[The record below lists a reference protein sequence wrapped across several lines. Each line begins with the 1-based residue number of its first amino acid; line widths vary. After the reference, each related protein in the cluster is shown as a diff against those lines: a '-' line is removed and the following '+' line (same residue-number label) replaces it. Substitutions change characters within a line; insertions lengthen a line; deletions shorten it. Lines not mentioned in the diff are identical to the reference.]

1 MEHWLLIGQVA
12 ARSGLESQGASALRG
27 TRHPCPTPLA
37 ATLGFVPLPRAY
49 FVFLGGVTM
58 TYLVLVELV
67 KRRLMR
73 RLPGMGRVT
82 PAAKS
87 VTPAS

>member
-1 MEHWLLIGQVA
+1 V
-12 ARSGLESQGASALRG
+12 
-27 TRHPCPTPLA
+27 
-37 ATLGFVPLPRAY
+37 Y

-73 RLPGMGRVT
+73 KLLGTGPAT
-82 PAAKS
+82 PATIS
-87 VTPAS
+87 VTSAS